1 MSGFSML
8 PLFIKDDLVVAAAA
22 TTALQALI
30 CTTCLRINVAEDN
43 QKWNKAK
50 TTVVILLHTFYIFY
64 A

>member
-22 TTALQALI
+22 TTALHALI
-30 CTTCLRINVAEDN
+30 CTTCLKISAAEDN

-50 TTVVILLHTFYIFY
+50 TTVVILLHIYYIF
-64 A
+64 